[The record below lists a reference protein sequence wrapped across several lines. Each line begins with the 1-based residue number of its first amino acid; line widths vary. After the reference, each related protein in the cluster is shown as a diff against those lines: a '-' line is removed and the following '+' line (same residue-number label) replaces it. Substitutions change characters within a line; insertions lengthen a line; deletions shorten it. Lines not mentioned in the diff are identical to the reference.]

1 MSKRRE
7 VMQITRGNLR
17 TLIREMLAENVDYKR
32 VGQLKTDLRNMLEKD
47 FDVADRNVRYPYGRN
62 RGDVRS
68 TTRYTRKDGRPVT
81 PSDTR
86 VFDDLTDAQKGDYMA
101 PLSGVYSYEIDDDG
115 MTLVVKYYQH
125 TAG

>member
-1 MSKRRE
+1 
-7 VMQITRGNLR
+7 MQITRGNLR
-17 TLIREMLAENVDYKR
+17 SLIREMLTEKVDYER
-32 VGQLKTDLRNMLEKD
+32 VGQIKTDLRNMLEKD
-47 FDVADRNVRYPYGRN
+47 FNVADRNVSYPYGRN

-68 TTRYTRKDGRPVT
+68 TTHYTRKDGQPI
-81 PSDTR
+81 SSEDTR

-101 PLSGVYSYEIDDDG
+101 PLSGVYSYEIEDDG

>member
-1 MSKRRE
+1 
-7 VMQITRGNLR
+7 MQLTRGNLR
-17 TLIREMLAENVDYKR
+17 SLIREMLTEKVDYKR
-32 VGQLKTDLRNMLEKD
+32 VAQLKTDLRSMLEKD
-47 FDVADRNVRYPYGRN
+47 FDVADRNVKYPYGRN

-68 TTRYTRKDGRPVT
+68 TTHYTRKDGRPVT

-101 PLSGVYSYEIDDDG
+101 PLSGVYSYEIEDDG